1 MNASASRLSLC
12 LLITPFAL
20 WILLLVLL
28 PHLQMLRVSFQVR
41 ESWDTI
47 SWGVQQYQNF
57 FSESYYWRTFL
68 RTGLMSLFT
77 TFLTLIIAF
86 PIAWYIAKLARG
98 RAKGLLF
105 FACLIPFWASELVRT
120 YGWMILLRES
130 GLFSTWL
137 QYLGFADGPV
147 EMLYNDV
154 AVIIGLV
161 YNGLLFMLVPLVT
174 SRFWPDRPR
183 IRFGRDALAYLLIVI
198 FDVIVANFEIAWII
212 LTRRNRD
219 LRSCWLVIP
228 TELRSAE
235 AITVL
240 AGTISLTPGTVSSDI
255 SSDGRAL
262 LVHALDVAD
271 PVAEVARIK
280 QRYETRLMKV
290 FR

>member
-1 MNASASRLSLC
+1 MIRR
-12 LLITPFAL
+12 
-20 WILLLVLL
+20 LL
-28 PHLQMLRVSFQVR
+28 PHPALSVLLVVVWMLLVNEFTFGALFLALVF
-41 ESWDTI
+41 
-47 SWGVQQYQNF
+47 GV
-57 FSESYYWRTFL
+57 
-68 RTGLMSLFT
+68 
-77 TFLTLIIAF
+77 
-86 PIAWYIAKLARG
+86 
-98 RAKGLLF
+98 
-105 FACLIPFWASELVRT
+105 
-120 YGWMILLRES
+120 
-130 GLFSTWL
+130 
-137 QYLGFADGPV
+137 
-147 EMLYNDV
+147 
-154 AVIIGLV
+154 
-161 YNGLLFMLVPLVT
+161 LVPLVT
-174 SRFWPDRPR
+174 SRFWPDRPKM
-183 IRFGRDALAYLLIVI
+183 RFGRDALAYLLIVI